1 VSADLQD
8 RRPLDGWRARWGA
21 LPVSGRLHVVVGSV
35 LAVALTAMCVEALL
49 LRGTPLP
56 DPWRLLLVALMLP
69 LSERAL
75 LHVRFGAH
83 QYSFTWG
90 EACIVIGFATIDP
103 GWVLLLSGPA
113 VTAVHLS
120 ARRGWLKSL
129 FNGAAFAV
137 ATFIAVVGVQA
148 FATTPYRLTDA
159 RDAIVL
165 LVSVSLFS
173 ATSAILT
180 SVVVAVAQQRSARA
194 VLGENVRMLL
204 AIWAGNVLAAAAM
217 LFVVETNAFL
227 LIGVPPVMAG
237 VYAAYRG
244 LLSTRQER
252 DMWQQFEAATRELN
266 QLEESDI
273 AGVALVRAGQLF
285 RTGRVELM
293 LNANGQR
300 MDRVYSLDDEQRVV
314 CVAGGG
320 VALAGRTTYVALG
333 ASGEAPTETTCID
346 APLEGPKGRVGS
358 LRLVF
363 DGPVK
368 LNARERHVLRT
379 YAHAVST
386 TVLNAGLYDDVRAE
400 AVRHAYEASHD
411 PLTGLA
417 NRVLLQEETRK
428 AISSD
433 TGTSTALLLLDL
445 DHFKEINDTLGHAA
459 GDFLLQRVAERLR
472 QVGGPARLVSRLGGD
487 EFALLMTDL
496 QAPEDAEPFAESLL
510 RVLAEPVEF
519 EGLRLSVEGSL
530 GVACHP
536 QDAADAEELF
546 RRADV
551 AMYQAKTD
559 RGSWVR
565 YDSLRD
571 DSSVYRL
578 ALVAE
583 LRSALETDQIIAHF
597 QPQAELETGRIVGAE
612 ALARWQHPTRGLLH
626 PTEFVGV
633 TEQSGLVRPFTLR
646 ILELAVAECVR
657 WQRIGRP
664 ITVAVNLA
672 ARSLLDRQLPDD
684 VAFILKRHGLPAS
697 CLVLEITETTATSEL
712 DVVEEILGA
721 LRRLGVGISVDDFG
735 TGYSSLAFLQRTAVN
750 ELKVDRS
757 FVTGMLESDN
767 DHALVRAT
775 VQLAHSLGA
784 RAVAEGVEDGA
795 LAGALHALGCDL
807 AQGFWL
813 SRPVPAEDMETLL
826 GLGPVAQGEHCFT
839 IPDPRPGVERR
850 SPGSVLRAVEA

>member
-1 VSADLQD
+1 M
-8 RRPLDGWRARWGA
+8 RARWARMPLG
-21 LPVSGRLHVVVGSV
+21 GRLHIVVGIV
-35 LAVALTAMCVEALL
+35 LVVALAAMAIEALL
-49 LRGTPLP
+49 LRSDPVP
-56 DPWRLLLVALMLP
+56 DPWRLLLIALLLP
-69 LSERAL
+69 FSERAL

-90 EACIVIGFATIDP
+90 EACIVIGFATVPP
-103 GWVLLLSGPA
+103 GWVLLIAGPA

-120 ARRGWLKSL
+120 ASRGWMKSL
-129 FNGAAFAV
+129 FNGAAFTVSTAV
-137 ATFIAVVGVQA
+137 AAAGVQL
-148 FATTPYRLTDA
+148 FAESPYRLTDP
-159 RDAIVL
+159 RDAAVL

-180 SVVVAVAQQRSARA
+180 CLVVAVAQQRAPRA
-194 VLGENVRMLL
+194 VLGENVRMLV
-204 AIWAGNVLAAAAM
+204 AIWAGNLLAATAM
-217 LFVVETNAFL
+217 LLVVETNAVL

-273 AGVALVRAGQLF
+273 AQVALTRATQLF
-285 RTGRVELM
+285 RTDRVELI
-293 LNANGQR
+293 LHANGQR
-300 MDRVYSLDDEQRVV
+300 ANRVYTRTEDHQVV
-314 CVAGGG
+314 CGPSGEGLGAGS
-320 VALAGRTTYVALG
+320 GRTTYVDLG
-333 ASGEAPTETTCID
+333 AEGQASTEITCIE

-358 LRLVF
+358 LRLLF

-417 NRVLLQEETRK
+417 NRVLLQDETRK
-428 AISSD
+428 AIANTD
-433 TGTSTALLLLDL
+433 DTSTALLLLDL

-459 GDFLLQRVAERLR
+459 GDFLLQRVADRLR
-472 QVGGPARLVSRLGGD
+472 TVAGPSRLVSRLGGD
-487 EFALLMTDL
+487 EFAILVTGLA
-496 QAPEDAEPFAESLL
+496 APEGAEIVAESLL
-510 RVLAEPVEF
+510 RVLAEPVDF

-536 QDAADAEELF
+536 QDAGDADELF

-565 YDSLRD
+565 YDVVRD

-583 LRSALETDQIIAHF
+583 LRSALETDQIVAHF
-597 QPQAELETGRIVGAE
+597 QPQADLATGSIIGAE
-612 ALARWQHPTRGLLH
+612 ALARWQHPTRGLL
-626 PTEFVGV
+626 PPAEFVGV
-633 TEQSGLVRPFTLR
+633 TEQSGLIRPFTLR
-646 ILELAVAECVR
+646 ILELAVVECVR

-672 ARSLLDRQLPDD
+672 ARSLLDRQLPQD
-684 VAFILKRHGLPAS
+684 VAYILQRHGLPAS

-750 ELKVDRS
+750 ELKVDQS
-757 FVTGMLESDN
+757 FVSGMLQSDN
-767 DHALVRAT
+767 DLALVRAT

-795 LAGALHALGCDL
+795 LAAALLALGCDM
-807 AQGFWL
+807 AQGYWL
-813 SRPVPAEDMETLL
+813 SRPVPAAAMETLL
-826 GLGPVAQGEHCFT
+826 GLGSLPEHTFT
-839 IPDPRPGVERR
+839 IPEPRPAAERR
-850 SPGSVLRAVEA
+850 TSASRLRAVER

>member
-1 VSADLQD
+1 M
-8 RRPLDGWRARWGA
+8 RTRWDGMSVPAR
-21 LPVSGRLHVVVGSV
+21 LRVVVGVV
-35 LAVALTAMCVEALL
+35 LAIAVTAVSVEALV
-49 LRGTPLP
+49 LRGSALP
-56 DPWRLLLVALMLP
+56 NPWRLLLVALLLP

-90 EACIVIGFATIDP
+90 EACIVIGFATIPP
-103 GWVLLLSGPA
+103 GWVLLLAGPV
-113 VTAVHLS
+113 VTAVHLT
-120 ARRGWLKSL
+120 AHRGWLKSL
-129 FNGAAFAV
+129 FNGAAFTLATAV
-137 ATFIAVVGVQA
+137 AAAGVQL
-148 FATTPYRLTDA
+148 FAVTPYRLTDG
-159 RDAIVL
+159 RDAVVL

-173 ATSAILT
+173 ATSALLT
-180 SVVVAVAQQRSARA
+180 SLVVAVAQSRPPKA
-194 VLGENVRMLL
+194 VLGEAWRMLF

-217 LFVVETNAFL
+217 LFVVETNAVL
-227 LIGVPPVMAG
+227 LVGVPPVMAG

-273 AGVALVRAGQLF
+273 AEVALVRAGQLF
-285 RTGRVELM
+285 RTGRIEL
-293 LNANGQR
+293 LLHANGQR
-300 MDRVYSLDDEQRVV
+300 TNRVYSLGDDQQVI
-314 CVAGGG
+314 CVSGG
-320 VALAGRTTYVALG
+320 AELTMSPARTTYVAIG
-333 ASGEAPTETTCID
+333 PDGETPVETTCID

-358 LRLVF
+358 LRLIF

-400 AVRHAYEASHD
+400 ALRHAYEASHD

-417 NRVLLQEETRK
+417 NRVLLQDETRK
-428 AISSD
+428 AIAG
-433 TGTSTALLLLDL
+433 TEGTSTALLLLDL

-459 GDFLLQRVAERLR
+459 GDFLLQRVADRLCT
-472 QVGGPARLVSRLGGD
+472 VAGPSRLVSRLGGD
-487 EFALLMTDL
+487 EFAVLVTGL
-496 QAPEDAEPFAESLL
+496 ASPSDAEPLADSLL

-536 QDAADAEELF
+536 HDAADADELF

-565 YDSLRD
+565 YDPVRD

-583 LRSALETDQIIAHF
+583 LRSALETDQIVAHF
-597 QPQAELETGRIVGAE
+597 QPQADLATGHIVGAE
-612 ALARWQHPTRGLLH
+612 ALARWQHPTRGLL
-626 PTEFVGV
+626 PPMEFVGV

-646 ILELAVAECVR
+646 ILELAVAECVT

-664 ITVAVNLA
+664 VTVAVNLA

-684 VAFILKRHGLPAS
+684 VASILKRHGLPAS

-721 LRRLGVGISVDDFG
+721 LRRIGVGISVDDFG

-757 FVTGMLESDN
+757 FVAGMLESDN
-767 DHALVRAT
+767 DMALVRAT

-795 LAGALHALGCDL
+795 LAAALRGLGCDM
-807 AQGFWL
+807 AQGYWL
-813 SRPVPAEDMETLL
+813 SRPVPPEDMKSLL
-826 GLGPVAQGEHCFT
+826 GVGAVPAPEHCFA
-839 IPDPRPGVERR
+839 IPEPRVVAERR
-850 SPGSVLRAVEA
+850 APNSLLRAVEG

>member
-1 VSADLQD
+1 MSSDSSAVRGLS
-8 RRPLDGWRARWGA
+8 GMRARWA
-21 LPVSGRLHVVVGSV
+21 CMPLSGRLHVVVGTV
-35 LAVALTAMCVEALL
+35 LAGAVAVMVIEALA
-49 LRGTPLP
+49 LRDTPVP
-56 DPWRLLLVALMLP
+56 DAWRLLLIACLLP

-90 EACIVIGFATIDP
+90 EACIVIGFATIP
-103 GWVLLLSGPA
+103 PSWVVLIAGPT
-113 VTAVHLS
+113 VTAVHLT

-129 FNGAAFAV
+129 FNGAAFTASAAV
-137 ATFIAVVGVQA
+137 AAAGVQA
-148 FATTPYRLTDA
+148 YAVQPYLLTDP
-159 RDAIVL
+159 RDAVVL
-165 LVSVSLFS
+165 FLSVTMFS

-180 SVVVAVAQQRSARA
+180 SVVVAVAQQRSPRA
-194 VLGENVRMLL
+194 VLAENGRMLL
-204 AIWAGNVLAAAAM
+204 AIWAGNVLAATAM
-217 LFVVETNAFL
+217 LLVVETNPVL
-227 LIGVPPVMAG
+227 LVGVPPVMAG

-266 QLEESDI
+266 QLEETDI
-273 AGVALVRAGQLF
+273 ARVALNRAAQLF
-285 RTGRVELM
+285 KTDRVELF
-293 LNANGQR
+293 LFASGQR
-300 MDRVYSLDDEQRVV
+300 TNRLYSREADERVV
-314 CVAGGG
+314 CETMGDAVPGGP
-320 VALAGRTTYVALG
+320 GRTVFVEVGREGDAT
-333 ASGEAPTETTCID
+333 SEITCIE

-358 LRLVF
+358 LRLLF

-400 AVRHAYEASHD
+400 AIRHAYEASHD

-417 NRVLLQEETRK
+417 NRVLLQDEARK
-428 AISSD
+428 AIAGTD
-433 TGTSTALLLLDL
+433 GTSTALLLLDL

-459 GDFLLQRVAERLR
+459 GDFLLQRVADRLR
-472 QVGGPARLVSRLGGD
+472 SAAGPSRLVSRLGGD
-487 EFALLMTDL
+487 EFAILLTGL
-496 QAPEDAEPFAESLL
+496 AAPEEAEPVAESLL

-536 QDAADAEELF
+536 HDAGDAEELF

-565 YDSLRD
+565 YDIVRD

-597 QPQAELETGRIVGAE
+597 QPQASLDDGTIIGAE
-612 ALARWQHPTRGLLH
+612 ALARWQHPTRGLL
-626 PTEFVGV
+626 PPSEFVGV

-646 ILELAVAECVR
+646 MLDLAIAQCAR
-657 WQRIGRP
+657 WQAIGRP
-664 ITVAVNLA
+664 VTVAVNLA
-672 ARSLLDRQLPDD
+672 ARSLLDRQLPQD
-684 VAFILKRHGLPAS
+684 VAYILQRHGLPAS

-712 DVVEEILGA
+712 EVVEEILGA
-721 LRRLGVGISVDDFG
+721 LRRLGVGLSVDDFG

-757 FVTGMLESDN
+757 FVSGMLQSDN
-767 DHALVRAT
+767 DLALVRAT

-784 RAVAEGVEDGA
+784 RAVAEGVEDGELAAA
-795 LAGALHALGCDL
+795 LLALGCDM
-807 AQGFWL
+807 AQGYWL
-813 SRPVPAEDMETLL
+813 SPPVAPEELEKML
-826 GLGPVAQGEHCFT
+826 GLGSEREHRFDIPLPRFAAGQHIPVT
-839 IPDPRPGVERR
+839 R
-850 SPGSVLRAVEA
+850 LRAVER